1 MKSNILLIK
10 IGHAAPHKGKTK
22 EQQTYFMERCDQI
35 EIDMDREYAIV
46 SS

>member
-10 IGHAAPHKGKTK
+10 IGYAAPHKGKTK
-22 EQQTYFMERCDQI
+22 EQTVYFMERCEQI
-35 EIDMDREYAIV
+35 EINMDREYAIV